1 MLTLTTDAQ
10 VKLSELLTNRE
21 GPESMLR
28 VWVDPNNMQAP
39 YGMMLI
45 SAAEPADAVVEQG
58 GVRLAIDPQSANFL
72 DQAEIDF
79 NESLMGGGFVLR
91 GVEGLPRSGGGC
103 GGGCAC
109 GNGGCG

>member
-10 VKLSELLTNRE
+10 VKLAELLTSRE

-28 VWVDPNNMQAP
+28 VWVDPNNVQAP

-45 SAAEPADAVVEQG
+45 SDAEPVDAVVEQG
-58 GVRLAIDPQSANFL
+58 GVRLAIDPQSASFL

-91 GVEGLPRSGGGC
+91 GVEGLPRGGGC